1 VLKESQVVSS
11 IIHLHRIKYNL
22 HQTYDGKHTPKHVT
36 SVHVLYR
43 AKGQLFPPPDD
54 TNPVVL
60 AHNAS
65 SVQWPLDDPARFCR
79 LLYMK
84 NIYFDFNLN
93 YTILIFTQDNDR
105 IACDWPS
112 YRGTMV

>member
-1 VLKESQVVSS
+1 VNAVFPPICANV
-11 IIHLHRIKYNL
+11 L
-22 HQTYDGKHTPKHVT
+22 HQEVCLKFYGQVSICQAIAHNCKCGDGGKQLTGPIGYRPGLRNK
-36 SVHVLYR
+36 HVLYR
-43 AKGQLFPPPDD
+43 AEGQLSPPPDD

-84 NIYFDFNLN
+84 NIY
-93 YTILIFTQDNDR
+93 ISI
-105 IACDWPS
+105 
-112 YRGTMV
+112 

>member
-1 VLKESQVVSS
+1 VLKESQVVRL
-11 IIHLHRIKYNL
+11 INHLHQTKYNL
-22 HQTYDGKHTPKHVT
+22 HQNYDGTQTPKHVT

-43 AKGQLFPPPDD
+43 EEGQLSPPPDD

-60 AHNAS
+60 AHSAS
-65 SVQWPLDDPARFCR
+65 FVRWPLDDPAHFCR

-93 YTILIFTQDNDR
+93 YTILIFTQGNDR

>member
-1 VLKESQVVSS
+1 MRFARAKESQVVSS

-22 HQTYDGKHTPKHVT
+22 HQNYDGKHTPKHVT

-43 AKGQLFPPPDD
+43 AKGQLSPPPDD

-84 NIYFDFNLN
+84 NIY
-93 YTILIFTQDNDR
+93 ISI
-105 IACDWPS
+105 
-112 YRGTMV
+112 